1 MNTILFKVVLTLV
14 IFLIIS
20 FIGINVA
27 SSIYTIK
34 FMDKYEKFVDAIY
47 ASEDSEKEARKKLTR
62 IIQISFTNDFFK
74 WFFGIQ

>member
-1 MNTILFKVVLTLV
+1 MNTILFKIILTFV

-27 SSIYTIK
+27 SSIYTVK
-34 FMDKYEKFVDAIY
+34 FMDKYEKFVDAVY
-47 ASEDSEKEARKKLTR
+47 ASEDNEKEARKKLTR
-62 IIQISFTNDFFK
+62 IIQISFANDFLK